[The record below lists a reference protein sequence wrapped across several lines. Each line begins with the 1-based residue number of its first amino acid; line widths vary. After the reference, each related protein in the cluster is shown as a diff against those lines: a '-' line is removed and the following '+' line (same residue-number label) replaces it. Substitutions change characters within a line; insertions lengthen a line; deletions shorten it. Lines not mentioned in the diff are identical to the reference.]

1 MEKPRKKSKLKKALI
16 ISLSILLALILLALL
31 FGYLY
36 VQRMLNLIARPQL
49 SETLSSSEIYAIE
62 NETDPPDS
70 TFEGV
75 VIDPTDV
82 TWSTEPV
89 EVIEGEEM
97 IHILLIGQDRR
108 GGQGRQRSDAMILCS
123 LDTRTKTLTMTS
135 FLRDLYVQIPGYQD
149 NRLNAA
155 YALGGMELLNETLK
169 LNFGVQVDGNIEVD
183 FSQFEQIINMLGGVD
198 IDLTSAEA
206 NHINVRIGSGLHS
219 GVNHLNGAEALAYS
233 RIRYIGTDFGRTN
246 RQRTVLSALL
256 DKCRGLGITELHN
269 LLEQVLPLITT
280 DMSNGD
286 IIDYAL
292 TCFPLISDITIKTQY
307 IPAEGTYQFASI
319 RGMSVILPD
328 LEANRKLLQETL
340 AQQNP

>member
-1 MEKPRKKSKLKKALI
+1 
-16 ISLSILLALILLALL
+16 
-31 FGYLY
+31 
-36 VQRMLNLIARPQL
+36 
-49 SETLSSSEIYAIE
+49 
-62 NETDPPDS
+62 
-70 TFEGV
+70 
-75 VIDPTDV
+75 
-82 TWSTEPV
+82 
-89 EVIEGEEM
+89 
-97 IHILLIGQDRR
+97 
-108 GGQGRQRSDAMILCS
+108 
-123 LDTRTKTLTMTS
+123 
-135 FLRDLYVQIPGYQD
+135 
-149 NRLNAA
+149 
-155 YALGGMELLNETLK
+155 
-169 LNFGVQVDGNIEVD
+169 
-183 FSQFEQIINMLGGVD
+183 
-198 IDLTSAEA
+198 
-206 NHINVRIGSGLHS
+206 
-219 GVNHLNGAEALAYS
+219 VNHLNGAEALAYS